1 MGTLR
6 KMLSFIPFIALAS
19 VKANEQKILIDSIPD
34 LNTGFINPCRRVDRS
49 KATRPSKTAFQKRK
63 IKRTIQEH
71 SRVMNRKNQ

>member
-6 KMLSFIPFIALAS
+6 KLLSFMPFIDATVAMS
-19 VKANEQKILIDSIPD
+19 DKIVIDAISEEKEKPK
-34 LNTGFINPCRRVDRS
+34 FQRS
-49 KATRPSKTAFQKRK
+49 KNKDKSKGIKMSKTAFQKRK